1 MAHWEKEP
9 LYKVKYN
16 RFTFHYDTA
25 TELGRMAF
33 ESGSKMPNPYDPINS
48 EYDEYG
54 EAYVKARDDYVQNV
68 KPSSQPDY

>member
-9 LYKVKYN
+9 LHKIKYK
-16 RFTFHYDTA
+16 RFTFYYDTA

-48 EYDEYG
+48 EYDEYD
-54 EAYVKARDDYVQNV
+54 EAYIKAHDDYIKDV
-68 KPSSQPDY
+68 KSNN